1 MPSLIQ
7 SEQEDIVIPLRTL
20 LFVPGNQE
28 RRLDKA
34 RSIPADALILDLED
48 SVPLAE
54 KNSARVM
61 VSSSIDGLT
70 LSGREVFVRI
80 NALSTDHTAADIK
93 AIVIPGL
100 SGICLP
106 KSESADDILK
116 ADALIT
122 DAEREAKLKMG
133 SIRLLALVETPK
145 GIINAYEIAG
155 ASPRVFGIAFGPEDY
170 ALEMD
175 IKRTKEGAEIYY
187 PRVVIA
193 VACHA
198 AGILAID
205 GVYTDIRDEEGLRQ
219 EAGLARQMGFHGKLL
234 IHPNQVSPV
243 SQIFSPT
250 EEEIAHARGVVEAFE
265 AALAKG
271 QASTSFEGRMIDA
284 PVAERARKLL
294 ALAESIA
301 KQERTD

>member
-1 MPSLIQ
+1 MILW
-7 SEQEDIVIPLRTL
+7 RTL

-28 RRLDKA
+28 RRIDKA

-54 KNSARVM
+54 KNSARAM
-61 VSSSIDGLT
+61 VSSSIDGLK
-70 LSGREVFVRI
+70 GREVFVRI
-80 NALSTDHTAADIK
+80 NSLSTSQATVDIK

-106 KSESADDILK
+106 KSESADGILK

-122 DAEREAKLKMG
+122 DAEREAGLRVG
-133 SIRLLALVETPK
+133 SVALLALVETPK

-155 ASPRVFGIAFGPEDY
+155 ASPRVLGIAFGPEDY

-175 IKRTKEGAEIYY
+175 IRRTREGAEIYY

-193 VACHA
+193 VACRA
-198 AGILAID
+198 AGVLAID
-205 GVYTDIRDEEGLRQ
+205 GVYTDIRDEEGLSQ
-219 EAGLARQMGFHGKLL
+219 ETRLARQMGFHGKLL

-243 SQIFSPT
+243 NQIFSPT
-250 EEEIAHARGVVEAFE
+250 EEEIAHAREVVAVFE
-265 AALAKG
+265 AALAQG

-301 KQERTD
+301 EREGTN

>member
-1 MPSLIQ
+1 MIL
-7 SEQEDIVIPLRTL
+7 LRTL

-28 RRLDKA
+28 RRIEKA
-34 RSIPADALILDLED
+34 RSISTDALILDMED

-54 KNSARVM
+54 KDAARVM
-61 VSSSIDGLT
+61 VSSSIGGLA
-70 LSGREVFVRI
+70 LSGQEVFVRI
-80 NALSTDHTAADIK
+80 NALSTDHAAADIK
-93 AIVIPGL
+93 AIVIPRL

-122 DAEREAKLKMG
+122 DAEREANLAMG

-155 ASPRVFGIAFGPEDY
+155 ACPRVLGIAFGPEDY
-170 ALEMD
+170 TLEMD
-175 IKRTKEGAEIYY
+175 VRRTKEGAEIYY

-198 AGILAID
+198 AGVLAID
-205 GVYTDIRDEEGLRQ
+205 GVYTDIRDEEGLSQDAR
-219 EAGLARQMGFHGKLL
+219 LARQMGFHGKLL

-243 SQIFSPT
+243 SQIFSPA
-250 EEEIAHARGVVEAFE
+250 EDEIAHARGVVEAFE
-265 AALAKG
+265 DALTKG

-294 ALAESIA
+294 ALAGSIA
-301 KQERTD
+301 KRGRTG

>member
-1 MPSLIQ
+1 MIT
-7 SEQEDIVIPLRTL
+7 LRTL

-28 RRLDKA
+28 RRIDKA
-34 RSIPADALILDLED
+34 RSIPADVLILDLED
-48 SVPLAE
+48 SVPPAE

-70 LSGREVFVRI
+70 LSGREIFVRV
-80 NALSTDHTAADIK
+80 NALSTDHTTADIK
-93 AIVIPGL
+93 AIVSPGL

-122 DAEREAKLKMG
+122 DAEREAKLTAG
-133 SIRLLALVETPK
+133 SIGLLTLVETPK

-155 ASPRVFGIAFGPEDY
+155 ASPRVLGIAFGPEDY
-170 ALEMD
+170 ALEMG
-175 IKRTKEGAEIYY
+175 IKRTREGTEIYY

-205 GVYTDIRDEEGLRQ
+205 GVYTDIRDDEGLIQ
-219 EAGLARQMGFHGKLL
+219 ETKLARQMGFHGKLL

-250 EEEIAHARGVVEAFE
+250 EEEIAYAQGVVEAFE
-265 AALAKG
+265 AALVKG
-271 QASTSFEGRMIDA
+271 QASTSFEGKMIDA

>member
-1 MPSLIQ
+1 MIT
-7 SEQEDIVIPLRTL
+7 LRTL

-28 RRLDKA
+28 RRIDKA

-48 SVPLAE
+48 SVPLTE

-70 LSGREVFVRI
+70 LSGREIFVRI
-80 NALSTDHTAADIK
+80 NALSTDHAVADIK

-100 SGICLP
+100 NGICLP

-122 DAEREAKLKMG
+122 GAEREAKLTVG
-133 SIRLLALVETPK
+133 SIRLLALVETPR

-155 ASPRVFGIAFGPEDY
+155 ASPRVLGIAFGPEDY
-170 ALEMD
+170 ALEMG
-175 IKRTKEGAEIYY
+175 IKRTREGAEIYY

-205 GVYTDIRDEEGLRQ
+205 GVYTDIRDEEGLSR
-219 EAGLARQMGFHGKLL
+219 ETGLARQMGFHGKLL

-250 EEEIAHARGVVEAFE
+250 EEEVTHARGVVEAFE
-265 AALAKG
+265 TAVAKG

-284 PVAERARKLL
+284 PVAERARRLL
-294 ALAESIA
+294 VLAESIA
-301 KQERTD
+301 KRGRTR

>member
-1 MPSLIQ
+1 MIT
-7 SEQEDIVIPLRTL
+7 LRTL

-28 RRLDKA
+28 RRIDKA

-48 SVPLAE
+48 SVPPAE

-70 LSGREVFVRI
+70 IRGREIFVRV
-80 NALSTDHTAADIK
+80 NALSTDYAAADIK

-106 KSESADDILK
+106 KSESADDILR
-116 ADALIT
+116 ADTLLT
-122 DAEREAKLKMG
+122 DAEREAKLTAG
-133 SIRLLALVETPK
+133 SIGLLALVETPK

-155 ASPRVFGIAFGPEDY
+155 ASPRVLGIAFGPEDY
-170 ALEMD
+170 ALEMG
-175 IKRTKEGAEIYY
+175 IKRTREGAELYY
-187 PRVVIA
+187 PRVVIT

-205 GVYTDIRDEEGLRQ
+205 GVYADIRDEEGLSQ
-219 EAGLARQMGFHGKLL
+219 EARLVRQMGFHGKLL

-243 SQIFSPT
+243 SQVFSPT
-250 EEEIAHARGVVEAFE
+250 EEEIAHAQGVVEAFE
-265 AALAKG
+265 AALAQG
-271 QASTSFEGRMIDA
+271 QASTSFEGKMIDA
-284 PVAERARKLL
+284 PVAERAKRLL

-301 KQERTD
+301 KQETTG

>member
-1 MPSLIQ
+1 MT
-7 SEQEDIVIPLRTL
+7 PLRTL

-28 RRLDKA
+28 RRIDKA

-54 KNSARVM
+54 KNSARAM
-61 VSSSIDGLT
+61 VSSSIDGLA
-70 LSGREVFVRI
+70 LRKQEVFVRI
-80 NALSTDHTAADIK
+80 NALSTDHATADIK
-93 AIVIPGL
+93 TIVIPGL
-100 SGICLP
+100 NGICLP

-116 ADALIT
+116 ADALIAE
-122 DAEREAKLKMG
+122 AERQADLTVGLVE
-133 SIRLLALVETPK
+133 LLALVETPK

-155 ASPRVFGIAFGPEDY
+155 ASPRVLGIAFGPEDY
-170 ALEMD
+170 TLEMGV
-175 IKRTKEGAEIYY
+175 KRTREGAEIYY

-198 AGILAID
+198 AGVLAID
-205 GVYTDIRDEEGLRQ
+205 GVYTDIRDEEGLSQ
-219 EAGLARQMGFHGKLL
+219 ETRLVRQMGFHGKLL
-234 IHPNQVSPV
+234 IHPNQVGPV

-250 EEEIAHARGVVEAFE
+250 EEEITHALGVIEAFE

-271 QASTSFEGRMIDA
+271 QASTSFEGKMIDS

-301 KQERTD
+301 RQEGTG

>member
-1 MPSLIQ
+1 
-7 SEQEDIVIPLRTL
+7 VILLRTL

-28 RRLDKA
+28 RRIEKA
-34 RSIPADALILDLED
+34 RSISTDALILDLED

-54 KNSARVM
+54 KNSARAM
-61 VSSSIDGLT
+61 VSSSIGGLA
-70 LSGREVFVRI
+70 LIEREVFVRI
-80 NALSTDHTAADIK
+80 NALSTDHAAADIK

-122 DAEREAKLKMG
+122 DAEREANLTMG

-145 GIINAYEIAG
+145 GIISAYEIAG
-155 ASPRVFGIAFGPEDY
+155 ASPRVLGIAFGPEDY
-170 ALEMD
+170 TLEMD
-175 IKRTKEGAEIYY
+175 VVRTKEGAEIYY

-205 GVYTDIRDEEGLRQ
+205 GVYTDIRDEEGLSQDAR
-219 EAGLARQMGFHGKLL
+219 LARQMGFHGKLL

-243 SQIFSPT
+243 SQIFSPA
-250 EEEIAHARGVVEAFE
+250 EDEITHARGVVEAFA

-294 ALAESIA
+294 SLAESIA
-301 KQERTD
+301 ERGRTG

>member
-1 MPSLIQ
+1 MT
-7 SEQEDIVIPLRTL
+7 PLRTL

-28 RRLDKA
+28 RRIDKA

-54 KNSARVM
+54 KNSARAM
-61 VSSSIDGLT
+61 VSSSIDGLA
-70 LSGREVFVRI
+70 LRKQEVFVRI
-80 NALSTDHTAADIK
+80 NALSTDHATADIK
-93 AIVIPGL
+93 AIVIPRL

-116 ADALIT
+116 ADALIAE
-122 DAEREAKLKMG
+122 AERQADLTVGLVE
-133 SIRLLALVETPK
+133 LLALVETPK
-145 GIINAYEIAG
+145 GIINVYEIAG
-155 ASPRVFGIAFGPEDY
+155 ASPRVLGIAFGPEDY
-170 ALEMD
+170 TLEMD
-175 IKRTKEGAEIYY
+175 VKRTKEGAEIYY

-198 AGILAID
+198 AGVLAID
-205 GVYTDIRDEEGLRQ
+205 GVYTDIRDEEGLSQ
-219 EAGLARQMGFHGKLL
+219 EARLARQMGFHGKLL
-234 IHPNQVSPV
+234 IHPNQVDPV

-250 EEEIAHARGVVEAFE
+250 EEEIAHALGVVEAFE
-265 AALAKG
+265 AALTKG
-271 QASTSFEGRMIDA
+271 QASTSFEGKMIDS

-301 KQERTD
+301 RQEGTG

>member
-7 SEQEDIVIPLRTL
+7 SEQEDIVITLRTL

-54 KNSARVM
+54 KDSARLM
-61 VSSSIDGLT
+61 VSSSINGLAV
-70 LSGREVFVRI
+70 SGRKIFVRT
-80 NALSTDHTAADIK
+80 NALSTDYAASDIK
-93 AIVIPGL
+93 AVVISGI

-106 KSESADDILK
+106 KSESADDILR

-122 DAEREAKLKMG
+122 DAEREANLAVG

-155 ASPRVFGIAFGPEDY
+155 ASPRVLGIAFGPEDY
-170 ALEMD
+170 TLEMG
-175 IKRTKEGAEIYY
+175 IKRTREGAEIYY

-198 AGILAID
+198 VGILAID
-205 GVYTDIRDEEGLRQ
+205 GVYADIRDEEGLSQ
-219 EAGLARQMGFHGKLL
+219 EARLVRQMGFHGKLL

-243 SQIFSPT
+243 SQVFSPT
-250 EEEIAHARGVVEAFE
+250 EEEIAQAQGVVEAFE

-271 QASTSFEGRMIDA
+271 QASTSFEGKMIDV
-284 PVAERARKLL
+284 PVAERSRRLL

-301 KQERTD
+301 KRERTD

>member
-1 MPSLIQ
+1 
-7 SEQEDIVIPLRTL
+7 VILLRTL

-28 RRLDKA
+28 RRIEKA
-34 RSIPADALILDLED
+34 RSISTDALILDLED

-54 KNSARVM
+54 KNSARAM
-61 VSSSIDGLT
+61 VSSSIGGLA
-70 LSGREVFVRI
+70 LIEREVFVRI
-80 NALSTDHTAADIK
+80 NALSTDHAAADIK

-122 DAEREAKLKMG
+122 DAEREANLTMG

-145 GIINAYEIAG
+145 GIISAYEIAG
-155 ASPRVFGIAFGPEDY
+155 ASPRVLGIAFGPEDY
-170 ALEMD
+170 TLEMD
-175 IKRTKEGAEIYY
+175 VVRTKEGAEIYY

-205 GVYTDIRDEEGLRQ
+205 GVYTDIRDEEGLSQDAR
-219 EAGLARQMGFHGKLL
+219 LARQMGFHGKLL

-243 SQIFSPT
+243 SQIFSPA
-250 EEEIAHARGVVEAFE
+250 EDEITHARGVVEAFE

-294 ALAESIA
+294 SLAESIA
-301 KQERTD
+301 ERGRTG